1 MIKKN
6 IISSKTI
13 HKQKLRE
20 IRLKKLKQKL
30 KSNIAKRKKNKIKEV
45 NG

>member
-6 IISSKTI
+6 IISTKTI
-13 HKQKLRE
+13 HKQKLRD
-20 IRLKKLKQKL
+20 IRLKKLDQKL
-30 KSNIAKRKKNKIKEV
+30 KSNIVKRKKNKIKEI

>member
-20 IRLKKLKQKL
+20 MRLKKLNQKL
-30 KSNIAKRKKNKIKEV
+30 KSNIFKRKKNKFKEV